1 MKHNNQPFVI
11 VVWDDAHGSATTDV
25 TIEDLD
31 HKPIVMTTVGWLLRE
46 DERGISVANERCE
59 EGGKMV
65 YRGHTFIPKA
75 MVRSATAMALSKP
88 RRKRSSPQPPEPVG
102 QPA

>member
-1 MKHNNQPFVI
+1 MKHTSQPFVI

-31 HKPIVMTTVGWLLRE
+31 HKPIVMTTVGWLLRQ

-59 EGGKMV
+59 EGGKTV
-65 YRGHTFIPKA
+65 YRGHTFIPRA
-75 MVRSATAMALSKP
+75 MVRSATPMVLVRP
-88 RRKRSSPQPPEPVG
+88 RKKRSSPQPPSPED

>member
-1 MKHNNQPFVI
+1 MSGHHNLPFVV
-11 VVWDDAHGSATTDV
+11 VVWDDAHGSSTTDV

-31 HKPIVMTTVGWLLRE
+31 HKPLVMTTVGWLLRE

-65 YRGHTFIPKA
+65 YRGHTFVPKA
-75 MVRSATAMALSKP
+75 MVRSATPMKLVRP
-88 RRKRSSPQPPEPVG
+88 RTKKVPTSEP
-102 QPA
+102 AS